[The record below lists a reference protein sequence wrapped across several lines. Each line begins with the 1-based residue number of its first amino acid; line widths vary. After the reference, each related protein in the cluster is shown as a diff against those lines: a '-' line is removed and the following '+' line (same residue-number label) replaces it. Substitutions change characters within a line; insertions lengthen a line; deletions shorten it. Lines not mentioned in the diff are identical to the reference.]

1 MRVIRQG
8 DVVLISTDE
17 LPEDAKPVTAD
28 ASIGNITVAPG
39 SIIVHG
45 ETGHAHVLQGV
56 GTYVGSGR
64 VYVVVREPAVL
75 RHDEHPSV
83 EVPPGIYIVSHVQDY
98 ALSRAVD

>member
-8 DVVLISTDE
+8 DVLLISTE
-17 LPEDAKPVTAD
+17 LPEDAKPVDTE

-39 SIIVHG
+39 SVIIHG

-83 EVPPGIYIVSHVQDY
+83 EIPPGIYVVSHVQDY

>member
-8 DVVLISTDE
+8 DVVLISTE
-17 LPEDAKPVTAD
+17 LPEDAKPVTAE
-28 ASIGNITVAPG
+28 ANIGNITVAPG
-39 SIIVHG
+39 CVIIHG
-45 ETGHAHVLQGV
+45 EAGHAHVLQGV

-98 ALSRAVD
+98 ALSRPVD

>member
-8 DVVLISTDE
+8 DVVLISTE

-75 RHDEHPSV
+75 RHEEHPSV